1 MFKQTELKE
10 ELSRSQYES
19 KLLREKLV
27 HTEREL
33 GALRK
38 TNQPTPKVIPD
49 DMYQR
54 FAHPL
59 LEGEISNVFFLR
71 RTRLTFSFCD

>member
-1 MFKQTELKE
+1 MLSATSRAFTELKE
-10 ELSRSQYES
+10 QLSRSQFES

-33 GALRK
+33 GVLRS
-38 TNQPTPKVIPD
+38 NQPTPKAIPD

-54 FAHPL
+54 
-59 LEGEISNVFFLR
+59 
-71 RTRLTFSFCD
+71 